1 MKERPRESEKSTKLF
16 NESHVTL
23 WEENGDPHIHT
34 RYKTRKLLLT
44 SHPTPCLSIS
54 NSLFLPLQPNDV
66 ANNTI
71 GSRGGGEAAKTERD
85 TLPFINRHSLTDRM
99 AVVVNY
105 PHSSSNVK

>member
-23 WEENGDPHIHT
+23 RDPHIHT

-71 GSRGGGEAAKTERD
+71 GSRGGGGGSKDGERHT
-85 TLPFINRHSLTDRM
+85 TLH
-99 AVVVNY
+99 
-105 PHSSSNVK
+105 